1 MRRIWKVLIA
11 LGAVYAVLVAGLAIA
26 MLQPPA
32 VFGKIMAKLPGPA
45 FLVLPFQPMW
55 LALRAGRLR
64 IGSPAPDF
72 ALDRLDRSGRATLSE
87 VRGRP
92 VVLVFGS
99 YT

>member
-1 MRRIWKVLIA
+1 MRRIWTILIA
-11 LGAVYAVLVAGLAIA
+11 LAAVYAVLVAGLAIA

-45 FLVLPFQPMW
+45 FLILPFKPMW
-55 LALRAGRLR
+55 LVLRAGHLR
-64 IGSPAPDF
+64 IGSPAPGF
-72 ALDRLDRSGRATLSE
+72 ALEKLDRTGRVALPDL
-87 VRGRP
+87 RGKP